1 MLFIKFGGSVLTD
14 KNAPESLATDT
25 LDTVAQQIATIR
37 RDQPDLPLLIGHGGG
52 SFGHYWA
59 ERYQTAQGIIND
71 QSWWG
76 VVRVAD
82 AMARLNR
89 AVVHALI
96 AANVPALGVQPLAS
110 ARSAGRM
117 ITSIGHEQIAT
128 LLKHGIVPVV
138 YGDVVLDDQQGCTIA
153 STETIFAAL
162 AQHIPP
168 TSIILVGEQAV
179 FEADPRTNPDAQI
192 IPLINSDNYHAIV
205 DFLAGSHGVDVTGG
219 MKSKVEAMWQL
230 VNHLPNAKIII
241 CAPAMLERAAAD
253 QPFVGTTIRL

>member
-37 RDQPDLPLLIGHGGG
+37 RAQPDLRLLIGHGGG

-138 YGDVVLDDQQGCTIA
+138 YGDVVLDD
-153 STETIFAAL
+153 
-162 AQHIPP
+162 
-168 TSIILVGEQAV
+168 
-179 FEADPRTNPDAQI
+179 
-192 IPLINSDNYHAIV
+192 
-205 DFLAGSHGVDVTGG
+205 
-219 MKSKVEAMWQL
+219 
-230 VNHLPNAKIII
+230 
-241 CAPAMLERAAAD
+241 
-253 QPFVGTTIRL
+253 